1 MTQSNFNVKDG
12 QVTSSIL
19 DAEQA
24 LDNASQAQFDAEKFA
39 RYALIGDAMRSQQN
53 QAPCIDITASLADAL
68 ADEPT
73 HGAQVSEQTSQQ
85 ASTENKVVAL
95 SSWRK
100 PLAQVAIA
108 ASVSLVA
115 VLGVSNYTPQ
125 EQTTSDFPVLQSTP
139 LTGSVSPVSLSSE
152 PALESAEKGLREL
165 QQQRIGALVLEHQ
178 RQSRM
183 AHALAQQAQEEKEE
197 QEK

>member
-53 QAPCIDITASLADAL
+53 QAPYIDITASLADAL

-73 HGAQVSEQTSQQ
+73 HGAQSQQ
-85 ASTENKVVAL
+85 QKPQQTNAKNKVVAL

-115 VLGVSNYTPQ
+115 VLGVSNYSPQ
-125 EQTTSDFPVLQSTP
+125 EQANSDFPVLQSTP

-183 AHALAQQAQEEKEE
+183 AHALTQQAQEEEE

>member
-12 QVTSSIL
+12 QVTSSIF

-24 LDNASQAQFDAEKFA
+24 LDNASQAQFDADKFA

-53 QAPCIDITASLADAL
+53 QAPCIDITARMADAL
-68 ADEPT
+68 ADEVT
-73 HGAQVSEQTSQQ
+73 YGEQAPQQ
-85 ASTENKVVAL
+85 EPQKVRQEDNVVAL
-95 SSWRK
+95 SNWRK

-115 VLGVSNYTPQ
+115 VLGVSNYAPQ
-125 EQTTSDFPVLQSTP
+125 EQANGDFPVLQSTP
-139 LTGSVSPVSLSSE
+139 VTGSVSPVSLSSE

-183 AHALAQQAQEEKEE
+183 AHALTQQAQEEQEE
-197 QEK
+197 QKK